1 MEIYLLM
8 GNWEDKLMKRFL
20 SAFLLGM
27 TLLTPVALQAD
38 HDDKVKVKVK
48 RYYDRDARD
57 WHEWNEREDRAFRRY
72 LEEKRLE
79 HRDWVGLKREQQR
92 DYWRWRHSHHDDEIF
107 GDRH

>member
-1 MEIYLLM
+1 
-8 GNWEDKLMKRFL
+8 MKKFL

-27 TLLTPVALQAD
+27 TLLTPMALKAD

-48 RYYDRDARD
+48 RYYDRDSRD

-72 LEEKRLE
+72 VEEKRMDRRE
-79 HRDWVGLKREQQR
+79 WVRLKSQEQR
-92 DYWRWRHSHHDDEIF
+92 DYWRWRHNHNDDLLF